1 MKYRLKQD
9 KNVVAIYSD
18 DFKEIVTEI
27 EKDVRKMSFYRSNK
41 QPVLALGSWP
51 GIALWKIKVQFTTG
65 EEKDISYKT
74 EQVKD

>member
-9 KNVVAIYSD
+9 RNVVAIYND

-41 QPVLALGSWP
+41 QPVLVLGSWP